1 MLLVR
6 VVVFVVGAALAVWSL
21 SSAVRTMVVP
31 RSLQSVLARAVFEGV
46 RGVLR
51 LLIGRNPSYERVDR
65 VMAHYAPVSL
75 MTLPVV
81 CLAIVAVGFAAMF
94 WSFGSHSVRTAFEL
108 SGSSLLTL
116 GTHAAGDFPTEVLT
130 YVEAGTGL
138 GLVALLIAYLPSIYA
153 TFNRREVAV
162 ALLEVRADTPPS
174 GPNMILRYH
183 RIGWDGGLT
192 QVWKD
197 WETWFADVEES
208 HSSLPA
214 LVFFRSP
221 QPYRSWV
228 TAAGAVL
235 DGAALRAS
243 TIDGPRDAEADLCI
257 RAGYVALRHVADF
270 FQIPYDPDPSPGDPI
285 SVTREEYDD
294 VCRRLADGGVPLKED
309 RDQAWRDFAGWRV
322 TYDAALTGLA
332 ALTMAPPA
340 PWSSDRNA
348 PFLRPPLLHR
358 RAQRRRVPK
367 VAEPE
372 G

>member
-162 ALLEVRADTPPS
+162 ALLEVRADTPSAGTAGSPRCGRTGRRGSPTWRRATRRCPPWCSS
-174 GPNMILRYH
+174 GH
-183 RIGWDGGLT
+183 
-192 QVWKD
+192 
-197 WETWFADVEES
+197 
-208 HSSLPA
+208 
-214 LVFFRSP
+214 
-221 QPYRSWV
+221 
-228 TAAGAVL
+228 
-235 DGAALRAS
+235 
-243 TIDGPRDAEADLCI
+243 
-257 RAGYVALRHVADF
+257 
-270 FQIPYDPDPSPGDPI
+270 PSP
-285 SVTREEYDD
+285 T
-294 VCRRLADGGVPLKED
+294 
-309 RDQAWRDFAGWRV
+309 
-322 TYDAALTGLA
+322 
-332 ALTMAPPA
+332 AP
-340 PWSSDRNA
+340 
-348 PFLRPPLLHR
+348 
-358 RAQRRRVPK
+358 
-367 VAEPE
+367 

>member
-1 MLLVR
+1 MPALR
-6 VVVFVVGAALAVWSL
+6 VALFALGAGLAAWSL
-21 SSAVRTMVVP
+21 WSAVRTMVVP

-51 LLIGRNPSYERVDR
+51 LLLGRNPPYERADR
-65 VMAHYAPVSL
+65 VMAHFAPVSL

-81 CLAIVAVGFAAMF
+81 CLAIVALGFAAMF
-94 WSFGSHSVRTAFEL
+94 WSFGSRSARDAFEL

-116 GTHAAGDFPTEVLT
+116 GTRSAGDLPTQLLSF
-130 YVEAGTGL
+130 VEAGMGL

-162 ALLEVRADTPPS
+162 ALLEVRADSPPS

-228 TAAGAVL
+228 TASGAVL

-243 TIDGPRDAEADLCI
+243 TIEGPRDAEADLCI

-270 FQIPYDPDPSPGDPI
+270 FQIPYDPDPAPGDPI
-285 SVTREEYDD
+285 SVTREEYDA
-294 VCRRLADGGVPLKED
+294 VCQRLADAGVPLKQD
-309 RDQAWRDFAGWRV
+309 RDQAWLDFAGWRV

-340 PWSSDRNA
+340 PWSSDRGT

-358 RAQRRRVPK
+358 RARRRRDPT
-367 VAEPE
+367 VAEPD